1 MKHILNDLSEQ
12 EKNSIREQH
21 AKGGMKVMNENF
33 SKLLNSKLGDVK
45 PMVNE
50 QSIINIGGDE
60 TDPKKTDCR
69 TNPYW
74 KQLES
79 KLLSMGFSKSE
90 RHVVKKAGTIN
101 FGGYP
106 NVDFYECRMTHI
118 SGVEVNYPF
127 YAPDYTGD
135 YYPELVDVDVDGMP
149 VELDEKSSCVGSP
162 LGEDIPR
169 LKVRCVDYN
178 AKLISSLLKK

>member
-1 MKHILNDLSEQ
+1 MKKVIRLTESDLTRLVRRVI
-12 EKNSIREQH
+12 K
-21 AKGGMKVMNENF
+21 
-33 SKLLNSKLGDVK
+33 
-45 PMVNE
+45 E
-50 QSIINIGGDE
+50 QSIINIGKDE

-106 NVDFYECRMTHI
+106 NVNFYECTMTHK
-118 SGVEVNYPF
+118 SGVKVMYPF
-127 YAPDYTGD
+127 YAPDYTAD
-135 YYPELVDVDVDGMP
+135 YYPEFVDVEGLP
-149 VELDEKSSCVGSP
+149 VGIDEKSSCVGSP
-162 LGEDIPR
+162 EGEDMPH
-169 LKVRCVDYN
+169 LKVKCVSYI
-178 AKLISSLLKK
+178 AKLISSSIKK